1 MRRTKA
7 YRLIFVGVASVLLG
21 GCSGSSKANMEE
33 AAEQPA
39 VVDYTCISNPESDK
53 QIYVILKNYH
63 GAYWEKVIDG
73 ITEAAKKLDEA
84 VYLGGIDN
92 ETDISGQIDLMNQA
106 MEQGA
111 DGILLAPADSN
122 SLADSCQKVREKDIP
137 VVLIDS
143 SINSSEFDACYMTD
157 NIDAGEMAA
166 KEMLELLYD
175 AGNSPTDPLEVGIQL
190 SSDSSQAMVNRVSG
204 FLNFW
209 AGNAPEQWEIVQDI
223 RVNGGDTKKAQSDA
237 AVLLRE
243 NADIKGFFGCNNT
256 STVGIVNT
264 LFEEE
269 RTDVVLVGFDL
280 ADETKQMLQN
290 PEYHA
295 VTVLQKQDQMG
306 YLGMLSLN
314 SLIKGEK
321 SEQKYFDT
329 GVIMVDSD
337 YLMEKKEKKR
347 YIGLSST
354 DALTGILNRRAFQ
367 VELEEQIRKKEPGF
381 FIFIDVDNFKSY
393 NDTYGHNN
401 GDLCLKHF
409 AKAIQECFPEGSILG
424 RYGGDEFVVY
434 LKDVTKES
442 VYIYMEKFQKMI
454 ADLTLATG
462 EKVHLSASA
471 GGAAFPEQGEDFI
484 SLCRSADAALYN
496 VKQNGKGAF
505 KIK

>member
-7 YRLIFVGVASVLLG
+7 YRLIFVGVASILLG

-39 VVDYTCISNPESDK
+39 VVNYTCISNPESDK

-122 SLADSCQKVREKDIP
+122 SLADSCQKVWEKDIP

-166 KEMLELLYD
+166 KEMLEMLYD

-190 SSDSSQAMVNRVSG
+190 SSDTSQAMVNRVSG

-237 AVLLRE
+237 SALLRE

-269 RTDVVLVGFDL
+269 RTDVVLNIINLRLDITHL
-280 ADETKQMLQN
+280 YYPAK
-290 PEYHA
+290 
-295 VTVLQKQDQMG
+295 
-306 YLGMLSLN
+306 N
-314 SLIKGEK
+314 S
-321 SEQKYFDT
+321 
-329 GVIMVDSD
+329 
-337 YLMEKKEKKR
+337 
-347 YIGLSST
+347 
-354 DALTGILNRRAFQ
+354 
-367 VELEEQIRKKEPGF
+367 
-381 FIFIDVDNFKSY
+381 
-393 NDTYGHNN
+393 
-401 GDLCLKHF
+401 
-409 AKAIQECFPEGSILG
+409 
-424 RYGGDEFVVY
+424 
-434 LKDVTKES
+434 
-442 VYIYMEKFQKMI
+442 FQKGRLKRREI
-454 ADLTLATG
+454 FTELLLYTLTT
-462 EKVHLSASA
+462 
-471 GGAAFPEQGEDFI
+471 
-484 SLCRSADAALYN
+484 
-496 VKQNGKGAF
+496 
-505 KIK
+505 

>member
-92 ETDISGQIDLMNQA
+92 ETDISGQ
-106 MEQGA
+106 
-111 DGILLAPADSN
+111 
-122 SLADSCQKVREKDIP
+122 KVREKEIP

-143 SINSSEFDACYMTD
+143 SINSGEFDACYMTD

-237 AVLLRE
+237 SALLRE

-337 YLMEKKEKKR
+337 YLMENAV
-347 YIGLSST
+347 S
-354 DALTGILNRRAFQ
+354 
-367 VELEEQIRKKEPGF
+367 
-381 FIFIDVDNFKSY
+381 
-393 NDTYGHNN
+393 
-401 GDLCLKHF
+401 
-409 AKAIQECFPEGSILG
+409 
-424 RYGGDEFVVY
+424 
-434 LKDVTKES
+434 
-442 VYIYMEKFQKMI
+442 
-454 ADLTLATG
+454 
-462 EKVHLSASA
+462 
-471 GGAAFPEQGEDFI
+471 
-484 SLCRSADAALYN
+484 
-496 VKQNGKGAF
+496 
-505 KIK
+505 

>member
-1 MRRTKA
+1 
-7 YRLIFVGVASVLLG
+7 
-21 GCSGSSKANMEE
+21 
-33 AAEQPA
+33 
-39 VVDYTCISNPESDK
+39 
-53 QIYVILKNYH
+53 
-63 GAYWEKVIDG
+63 
-73 ITEAAKKLDEA
+73 
-84 VYLGGIDN
+84 
-92 ETDISGQIDLMNQA
+92 MNQA

-122 SLADSCQKVREKDIP
+122 SLADGCQKVREKDIP

-237 AVLLRE
+237 SALLRE

-264 LFEEE
+264 LLKEE

-337 YLMEKKEKKR
+337 YLMENAV
-347 YIGLSST
+347 S
-354 DALTGILNRRAFQ
+354 
-367 VELEEQIRKKEPGF
+367 
-381 FIFIDVDNFKSY
+381 
-393 NDTYGHNN
+393 
-401 GDLCLKHF
+401 
-409 AKAIQECFPEGSILG
+409 
-424 RYGGDEFVVY
+424 
-434 LKDVTKES
+434 
-442 VYIYMEKFQKMI
+442 
-454 ADLTLATG
+454 
-462 EKVHLSASA
+462 
-471 GGAAFPEQGEDFI
+471 
-484 SLCRSADAALYN
+484 
-496 VKQNGKGAF
+496 
-505 KIK
+505 

>member
-1 MRRTKA
+1 
-7 YRLIFVGVASVLLG
+7 
-21 GCSGSSKANMEE
+21 
-33 AAEQPA
+33 
-39 VVDYTCISNPESDK
+39 
-53 QIYVILKNYH
+53 
-63 GAYWEKVIDG
+63 
-73 ITEAAKKLDEA
+73 
-84 VYLGGIDN
+84 
-92 ETDISGQIDLMNQA
+92 
-106 MEQGA
+106 
-111 DGILLAPADSN
+111 
-122 SLADSCQKVREKDIP
+122 
-137 VVLIDS
+137 
-143 SINSSEFDACYMTD
+143 MTD

-166 KEMLELLYD
+166 KEMLEMLYD

-190 SSDSSQAMVNRVSG
+190 SSDTSQAMVNRVSG

-269 RTDVVLVGFDL
+269 RIGVVLVGFDL

-337 YLMEKKEKKR
+337 YLMENAV
-347 YIGLSST
+347 S
-354 DALTGILNRRAFQ
+354 
-367 VELEEQIRKKEPGF
+367 
-381 FIFIDVDNFKSY
+381 
-393 NDTYGHNN
+393 
-401 GDLCLKHF
+401 
-409 AKAIQECFPEGSILG
+409 
-424 RYGGDEFVVY
+424 
-434 LKDVTKES
+434 
-442 VYIYMEKFQKMI
+442 
-454 ADLTLATG
+454 
-462 EKVHLSASA
+462 
-471 GGAAFPEQGEDFI
+471 
-484 SLCRSADAALYN
+484 
-496 VKQNGKGAF
+496 
-505 KIK
+505 

>member
-1 MRRTKA
+1 MRYLTFALAKGRLAKKTLALLEQIGITCDEMKDPDT
-7 YRLIFVGVASVLLG
+7 RKLIFVNEEMKLKFFL
-21 GCSGSSKANMEE
+21 SKATDVPTYVEYGAADIGVVGKDTILEE
-33 AAEQPA
+33 GRNLYE
-39 VVDYTCISNPESDK
+39 VMD
-53 QIYVILKNYH
+53 
-63 GAYWEKVIDG
+63 
-73 ITEAAKKLDEA
+73 
-84 VYLGGIDN
+84 LGFGKCRMCVC
-92 ETDISGQIDLMNQA
+92 G
-106 MEQGA
+106 
-111 DGILLAPADSN
+111 PH
-122 SLADSCQKVREKDIP
+122 K
-137 VVLIDS
+137 
-143 SINSSEFDACYMTD
+143 
-157 NIDAGEMAA
+157 A
-166 KEMLELLYD
+166 KELL
-175 AGNSPTDPLEVGIQL
+175 
-190 SSDSSQAMVNRVSG
+190 
-204 FLNFW
+204 
-209 AGNAPEQWEIVQDI
+209 
-223 RVNGGDTKKAQSDA
+223 KKN
-237 AVLLRE
+237 E
-243 NADIKGFFGCNNT
+243 NIKGIYGCNNT
-256 STVGIVNT
+256 STVGIAKT
-264 LFEEE
+264 LTKQK
-269 RTDVVLVGFDL
+269 RTDIVMVGFDM
-280 ADETKQMLQN
+280 AEETKQFIKDSDYRGVSLM
-290 PEYHA
+290 
-295 VTVLQKQDQMG
+295 QKQDQMG
-306 YLGMLSLN
+306 YLGIGTLN
-314 SLIKGEK
+314 SLINGKK

-329 GVIMVDSD
+329 GVIMIDSD

>member
-166 KEMLELLYD
+166 KEMLEMLYD

-237 AVLLRE
+237 SALLRE

-269 RTDVVLVGFDL
+269 RTDVVLNIINLRLDITHL
-280 ADETKQMLQN
+280 YYPAK
-290 PEYHA
+290 
-295 VTVLQKQDQMG
+295 
-306 YLGMLSLN
+306 N
-314 SLIKGEK
+314 S
-321 SEQKYFDT
+321 
-329 GVIMVDSD
+329 
-337 YLMEKKEKKR
+337 
-347 YIGLSST
+347 
-354 DALTGILNRRAFQ
+354 
-367 VELEEQIRKKEPGF
+367 
-381 FIFIDVDNFKSY
+381 
-393 NDTYGHNN
+393 
-401 GDLCLKHF
+401 
-409 AKAIQECFPEGSILG
+409 
-424 RYGGDEFVVY
+424 
-434 LKDVTKES
+434 
-442 VYIYMEKFQKMI
+442 FQKGRLKRREI
-454 ADLTLATG
+454 FTELLLYTLTT
-462 EKVHLSASA
+462 
-471 GGAAFPEQGEDFI
+471 
-484 SLCRSADAALYN
+484 
-496 VKQNGKGAF
+496 
-505 KIK
+505 